1 MNMITDVLIVGCGV
15 AGLYCAR
22 NLPADKNITIVTKND
37 APKSDSFL
45 AQGGICV
52 LRDENDYKSFYED
65 TMKAG
70 HYENNPESVEIM
82 IRSSQDVISD
92 LVSFGVRFEKNGE
105 AFTYTREGA
114 HSQPRILFHEDETGK
129 EITSHLLETARGREN
144 ITLIENFTM
153 VDLICENN
161 CCSGII
167 GHDVNENYMSICADY
182 TVLATGGIGG
192 LFKHSTNY
200 RHLTGDALALAL
212 KYDIKLQHI
221 DYIQIH
227 PTTLYTKKH
236 GREFLISESVRG
248 EGAILLNSSG
258 ERFVNELLPRDVVAA
273 AIFEEMKKEGSEHVW
288 LSLAPIPKE
297 EIMNHFPNIY
307 HHCLEE
313 GYDVTKEPIPVVPS
327 QHYFMGG
334 IDVNCFSKTSMER
347 LYAVG
352 ETACNGVH
360 GKNRLA
366 SNSLLE
372 SLVFAKRAAGDI
384 TANYTAVDHHLPI
397 NIDPTLYAGYQEKYK
412 ELVLNAIEKEK
423 QTHE

>member
-15 AGLYCAR
+15 AGLYCAL
-22 NLPADKNITIVTKND
+22 NLPADKNITIVTKNE

-52 LRDENDYKSFYED
+52 LRDEEDYKSFYED

-70 HYENNPESVEIM
+70 HYENNPKSVEIM

-200 RHLTGDALALAL
+200 RHLTGDAFALAW
-212 KYDIKLQHI
+212 
-221 DYIQIH
+221 
-227 PTTLYTKKH
+227 
-236 GREFLISESVRG
+236 EF
-248 EGAILLNSSG
+248 
-258 ERFVNELLPRDVVAA
+258 
-273 AIFEEMKKEGSEHVW
+273 
-288 LSLAPIPKE
+288 
-297 EIMNHFPNIY
+297 
-307 HHCLEE
+307 
-313 GYDVTKEPIPVVPS
+313 
-327 QHYFMGG
+327 
-334 IDVNCFSKTSMER
+334 
-347 LYAVG
+347 
-352 ETACNGVH
+352 
-360 GKNRLA
+360 
-366 SNSLLE
+366 
-372 SLVFAKRAAGDI
+372 
-384 TANYTAVDHHLPI
+384 
-397 NIDPTLYAGYQEKYK
+397 
-412 ELVLNAIEKEK
+412 
-423 QTHE
+423 